1 MTKPSAHYAWIQMRR
16 ENFPHRVRTHLDGAR
31 IPSQRAPHTADASL
45 SLHRELIH
53 NEKYSPLP
61 LPKISYKKKK
71 EKNFYFPT

>member
-1 MTKPSAHYAWIQMRR
+1 MRGFKCDAKIFR
-16 ENFPHRVRTHLDGAR
+16 IGCGRIWTGRAFPHSA
-31 IPSQRAPHTADASL
+31 PPHTADASL